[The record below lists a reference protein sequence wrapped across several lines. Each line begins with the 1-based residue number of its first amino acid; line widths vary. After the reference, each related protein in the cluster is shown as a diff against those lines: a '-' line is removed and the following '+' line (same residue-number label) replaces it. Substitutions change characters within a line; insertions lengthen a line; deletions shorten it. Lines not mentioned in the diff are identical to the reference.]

1 MKFFTKI
8 FLAFTLVVFY
18 CTGYAATLNNSFGHD
33 GPYIPKNSASNTN
46 SEINIWSDK
55 GGFSLVNSFYK
66 PALEWMFIN
75 TKELSKTINKP
86 KRSPY
91 NFTANSSASSMLG
104 VNMFNTGASWDEGR
118 LKASLNAYP
127 NPSKGKITISLSQ
140 ASDARYKITV
150 SNTIGKVIKNIS
162 VPESAH
168 NSEFLI
174 DLSDKPSGVYFYSL
188 LVNDKMVETKR
199 LIIQQ

>member
-1 MKFFTKI
+1 MKTFTKI
-8 FLAFTLVVFY
+8 FLAFTLVAFY
-18 CTGYAATLNNSFGHD
+18 YTGYAANLKTGLGHD
-33 GPYIPKNSASNTN
+33 GPYIPKNPNTPTN
-46 SEINIWSDK
+46 TEINIWSDK
-55 GGFSLVNSFYK
+55 GGFSLMGSIYK
-66 PALEWMFIN
+66 PALEWMFLN

-86 KRSPY
+86 KRAPY
-91 NFTANSSASSMLG
+91 NFTANANSSSMLG
-104 VNMFNTGASWDEGR
+104 VNMINQGVTWDEGR

-174 DLSDKPSGVYFYSL
+174 DLSDKPAGVYFYSL